1 MSRSRNF
8 PYHPDDAPAD
18 IAAAFGTPPEVC
30 RQIASDRRKAELFDR
45 MPIIAQAIP
54 DRETLLRVLAALQVQ
69 P

>member
-1 MSRSRNF
+1 MSRSRKFSYN
-8 PYHPDDAPAD
+8 PDDAPAD